1 MAAACIIHYASILW
15 AHYTPPRFSIQF
27 LLPFSLHFRLS
38 SPFYLHHC
46 SQRMKVLQRKL
57 KPWFWSCF
65 SFPPAFSRPFPSSFL
80 NYTSFD
86 NQKHKPRKR
95 SIHIR
100 GKSLEKSKRGSLNA
114 VTYTVGTPLVL
125 PQLTPLEAGG
135 QQYQHRHH
143 LPGAHQMLAL
153 SYRQALQEDT
163 EQAWS

>member
-1 MAAACIIHYASILW
+1 MLTSHQFRWPLIPWLFQPIL
-15 AHYTPPRFSIQF
+15 T
-27 LLPFSLHFRLS
+27 LL
-38 SPFYLHHC
+38 
-46 SQRMKVLQRKL
+46 
-57 KPWFWSCF
+57 
-65 SFPPAFSRPFPSSFL
+65 PFPSSFL

-86 NQKHKPRKR
+86 NQKYKPRKR

-163 EQAWS
+163 EQAWSWAVFLGLKRTMRFHDKIHTIWSPVIPPSKPLNPLNHWNIYGKIS